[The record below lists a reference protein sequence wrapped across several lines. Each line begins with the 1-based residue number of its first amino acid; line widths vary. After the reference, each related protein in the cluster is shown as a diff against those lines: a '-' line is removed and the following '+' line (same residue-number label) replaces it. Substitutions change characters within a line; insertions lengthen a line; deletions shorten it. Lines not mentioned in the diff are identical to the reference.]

1 MNSIYLKDNW
11 KLQPSEELN
20 SDVVDI
26 LKVSYE
32 TNSWLNAEV
41 PSTIMKTL
49 VDNGVHDKPYIDTN
63 LKDNSKN
70 SFSGILNFKI
80 ENIEINCQ

>member
-1 MNSIYLKDNW
+1 MNSIYLKENW
-11 KLQPSEELN
+11 KLQLSEKIN
-20 SDVVDI
+20 SDDVDI

-49 VDNGVHDKPYIDTN
+49 VDNGVHDKPYLGIN
-63 LKDNSKN
+63 LKDISKN

-80 ENIEINCQ
+80 ENVEINSQ